1 MIQSME
7 RESLMRV
14 CESVMQEIHASVC
27 RIHEHEEEARAPL
40 MRVASEYWRGR
51 LPIIRTREVQAVVC
65 NHSLHRVYVIYT
77 LGDCTLLELANHVYC
92 VVGGIL

>member
-1 MIQSME
+1 MKAESELKRQMKCVNWIDCASRKHRRRAKTMQSWSIE
-7 RESLMRV
+7 GK
-14 CESVMQEIHASVC
+14 
-27 RIHEHEEEARAPL
+27 
-40 MRVASEYWRGR
+40 YWRGR

-77 LGDCTLLELANHVYC
+77 LGDCTLLELANHVYY